1 MMKMPILLSG
11 HTMTPAGI
19 LRPQSMS
26 LNLRTD
32 GLSSASIVLDE
43 DNPDVG
49 IGAWVQIWA
58 PNGEMCVMY
67 VKNRKKDYITGLV
80 TLSLEHTFGLL
91 QAMVVFG
98 EVTAATMAGSA
109 SATTCT
115 VTQAITYLLN
125 QQTESLWTLY
135 SCDFND
141 AQGWK
146 FTNSDIYNDL
156 NSLTDAIQDCQWEF
170 DQSYFP
176 WRLSLKAWPVSS
188 TMEMRRNRNLESLK
202 VTQDRS
208 GMYTRV
214 YPTGKNNLHIDS
226 VNSNVSYLDRNTQ
239 TYGVIAQVI
248 TDSTIGNAALLKA
261 WAEKQL
267 KKNAEPKYTVSIT
280 GYDLSAST
288 NEPMDHFV
296 IGRLC
301 RIPLPEYGVT
311 VTERLTEL
319 SWKDTVNKPDEV
331 TCTLANELK
340 TITGV
345 LNEQARGG
353 GGGGKKANTEH
364 DCELGED
371 EEKIEEFENAD
382 IWINRDSVWA
392 VCGSYTVVTS
402 ASGKKL
408 IVNDG
413 TALVLERNHTEYG
426 VYDEGSLTGGII
438 VDKVNG
444 QTGQAITRILGTLI
458 VIGNDQSIDAD
469 YRGKTLDGTLTAITS
484 DFTSVNTLLAQKI
497 EATDINAQTVTAA
510 AVGATFSGVSSLSA
524 TTSIGCTG
532 PISGT
537 EIWSGGSRLNLI
549 DASVSNDGKT
559 LTITRASG
567 AAINFTSGGSYNDG
581 WNDCVD
587 DAAER
592 SHNCLTGYTSWNN
605 GSSSTLYYYD
615 TSSLSYKVASGS
627 ARYWKYGGTTHTY
640 YSLPDKKT

>member
-1 MMKMPILLSG
+1 MPILLTG
-11 HTMTPAGI
+11 HSMTPAGV

-26 LNLRTD
+26 LNIRTD
-32 GLSSASIVLDE
+32 GLSSATITLDK

-67 VKNRKKDYITGLV
+67 VKNRKQDYITGLI

-98 EVTAATMAGSA
+98 EVDAKTMSGSP

-115 VTQAITYLLN
+115 VTQAISYLLN
-125 QQTESLWTLY
+125 RQTESLWTLHE
-135 SCDFND
+135 CDFSD

-170 DQSYFP
+170 DQSVFP
-176 WRLSLKAWPVSS
+176 WRVSLKAWPTAS

-214 YPTGKNNLHIDS
+214 YPTGKNNLHINS
-226 VNSNVSYLDRNTQ
+226 VNSNVSYLDRNTA

-248 TDSTIGNAALLKA
+248 TDSTIGSPALLKA

-280 GYDLSAST
+280 GYELSMST
-288 NEPMDHFV
+288 GETLDKL
-296 IGRLC
+296 IAGRLC

-311 VTERLTEL
+311 ITERLTEL
-319 SWKDTVNKPDEV
+319 SWKDPVNQPEAV

-392 VCGSYTVVTS
+392 VCGCYTVVTTT
-402 ASGKKL
+402 SGKKL

-413 TALVLERNHTEYG
+413 TALIIERNHTEYG
-426 VYDEGSLTGGII
+426 VYDQGSLNAGII
-438 VDKVNG
+438 IDKINTDGTTALTITADRINIDGLITALASKTIGCGSLNVTQGIDCGNLYSDTYVYAEGDITCNGSLICNSFKVNG
-444 QTGQAITRILGTLI
+444 TTH
-458 VIGNDQSIDAD
+458 
-469 YRGKTLDGTLTAITS
+469 
-484 DFTSVNTLLAQKI
+484 SVSWKSVTCDDVSLSNSHTFLYG
-497 EATDINAQTVTAA
+497 NAQYEPTGRA
-510 AVGATFSGVSSLSA
+510 SGCLVLSA
-524 TTSIGCTG
+524 T
-532 PISGT
+532 PH
-537 EIWSGGSRLNLI
+537 
-549 DASVSNDGKT
+549 
-559 LTITRASG
+559 TI
-567 AAINFTSGGSYNDG
+567 NY
-581 WNDCVD
+581 
-587 DAAER
+587 
-592 SHNCLTGYTSWNN
+592 LGY
-605 GSSSTLYYYD
+605 
-615 TSSLSYKVASGS
+615 
-627 ARYWKYGGTTHTY
+627 
-640 YSLPDKKT
+640 